1 MKTISA
7 DKKPETK
14 YNSVVEDIMI
24 SLKKYS
30 KKNKNNIKK
39 DYIIGR
45 NL

>member
-14 YNSVVEDIMI
+14 YNNVVEDIMI

-30 KKNKNNIKK
+30 KKNKKQYK
-39 DYIIGR
+39 EK
-45 NL
+45 